1 MPKKKK
7 KEEEQKDDVEIEYE
21 AGEGAGGNLD
31 KKLKKLKKEL
41 AEVKKEREEYLTGW
55 QKERADFANF
65 KKNLEEGSKATRS
78 IIEEGVLEEFLK
90 VLDSFNMAF
99 ADTDAWNKVD
109 ESWRQG
115 VEYIYDQMNKV
126 FEQYGV
132 TSIGEIGESFD
143 PNLHQS
149 VETVPT
155 DDKSQDGKIS
165 AVIQKGYQVGSR
177 TLRPAR
183 VNIFAYQNI

>member
-1 MPKKKK
+1 MADMSKKKK
-7 KEEEQKDDVEIEYE
+7 QTDDIEIEYE
-21 AGEGAGGNLD
+21 SGEGGADLE

-41 AEVKKEREEYLTGW
+41 VEIKKEKEEYLTGW

-78 IIEEGVLEEFLK
+78 IIEEGVLTEFLN

-99 ADTDAWNKVD
+99 ANREAWEKVD
-109 ESWRQG
+109 PSWRQG
-115 VEYIYDQMNKV
+115 VEYIFDQMNKI

-132 TSIGEIGESFD
+132 LSIGQEGEDFD

-149 VETVPT
+149 VEMVATE
-155 DDKSQDGKIS
+155 DESQDGKVAS
-165 AVIQKGYQVGSR
+165 VIQKGYTIGSR

-183 VNIFAYQNI
+183 VNVFEHQSK